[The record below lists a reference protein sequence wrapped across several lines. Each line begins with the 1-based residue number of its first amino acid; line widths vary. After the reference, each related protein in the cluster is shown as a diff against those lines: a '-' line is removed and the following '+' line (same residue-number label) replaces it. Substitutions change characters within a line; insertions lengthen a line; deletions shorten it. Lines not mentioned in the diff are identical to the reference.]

1 MGLSG
6 CVTIILSILQ
16 YLNEKKKD
24 PKSRKAIKTNAT
36 IITSDSSEVR
46 LNKE

>member
-16 YLNEKKKD
+16 YINEQRKD
-24 PKSRKAIKTNAT
+24 PKSRKTIKTNTT
-36 IITSDSSEVR
+36 IITSDSSER
-46 LNKE
+46 D